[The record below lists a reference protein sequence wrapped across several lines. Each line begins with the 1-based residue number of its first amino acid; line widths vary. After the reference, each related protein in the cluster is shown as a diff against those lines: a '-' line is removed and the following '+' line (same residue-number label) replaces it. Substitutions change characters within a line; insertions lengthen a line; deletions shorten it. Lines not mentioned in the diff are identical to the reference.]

1 MASGGTQIICQN
13 CSSVTSAES
22 VRQCAD
28 CERSC
33 CHKCSQEPDESV
45 SLFSTPRI
53 LCLRCFKNHRE
64 QDGILCCPMHPDRTL
79 DLYCMT
85 CEQQICC
92 DCFILLAEHKRHTID
107 AVETV
112 YRQKL
117 LETVEKF
124 RKIPQRLK
132 LIDWDAIRQ
141 VDENLRIVQDVEQR
155 ILGDINELIRNRTAA
170 MLGKT
175 AEKKRVLIGIKE
187 YVAQMELQNRQTLEQ
202 IRGLNTNDF
211 LRQQEVLN
219 ERCER
224 ILKDVEQLQVQ
235 SVTWDDIQCDLI
247 PSCTLEP
254 IVINIP
260 LDGDQMS
267 KRIPFPVMDDC
278 GIQWITICHV
288 RTASIVMEMYP
299 SQTMGDFN
307 FRAVVEISHLNQT
320 KVTYKTLSFREK
332 LIPTELASLKE
343 LQIGGFLSKMGDI
356 RLKIGV
362 RSETIVEEN
371 NLLRKLLFDQRKAV
385 GHSQME
391 LAALKDQNF
400 IQQGD
405 LLRLNCEM
413 KRLKEVH
420 DEQVMA
426 MKKEIK
432 ELKQT
437 TDAARPA
444 SPVSSVGVPPPSPT
458 EIDKQKLSCDMK
470 RLQAK
475 LESMRIAMKSMNPYA
490 IGSFEIYRWSKETK
504 FYSPHLASYDGVTIY
519 VIVRP
524 NFTDNN
530 ANVDAYI
537 CFSKGPK
544 KRCQVFLEVLNEIE
558 ESNIREDRVFDF
570 SKGTS
575 FAWKSVITHYALT
588 RDGGFLVN
596 DHLKIKFGLRPLVE

>member
-1 MASGGTQIICQN
+1 MASDAAQVICAN
-13 CSSVTSAES
+13 CSSVTLSES
-22 VRQCAD
+22 IAQCAE
-28 CERSC
+28 CEKSC
-33 CHKCSQEPDESV
+33 CSKCSREPNESV
-45 SLFSTPRI
+45 SLFNTPHI
-53 LCLRCFKNHRE
+53 LCLSCFRKRRE
-64 QDGILCCPMHPDRTL
+64 QEGISCCSLHPERTL

-92 DCFILLAEHKRHTID
+92 DCFILLPEHKRHSID
-107 AVETV
+107 TVETV

-155 ILGDINELIRNRTAA
+155 VLEEINQLIRNRTAA

-187 YVAQMELQNRQTLEQ
+187 YVAQMEVQNRQTLEQ

-224 ILKDVEQLQVQ
+224 ILKDVDQLQVQ
-235 SVTWDDIQCDLI
+235 SVTWEDIQCDLL
-247 PSCTLEP
+247 PSCQLES
-254 IVINIP
+254 IVLNVP
-260 LDGDQMS
+260 LDGDQNS
-267 KRIPFPVMDDC
+267 KRIPFQLMDNC
-278 GIQWITICHV
+278 GIQWITICHI
-288 RTASIVMEMYP
+288 RAMSIVIEMYP
-299 SQTMGDFN
+299 GHIVGDFN
-307 FRAVVEISHLNQT
+307 FRAVVEISHLNQM
-320 KVTYKTLSFREK
+320 KMAVKTFPFREK
-332 LIPTELASLKE
+332 LLPTELISVDE
-343 LQIGGFLSKMGDI
+343 LQSSGFLSKTGDI

-362 RSETIVEEN
+362 RSESIIEEN
-371 NLLRKLLFDQRKAV
+371 NLLRKLLFDQRKTV

-420 DEQVMA
+420 DEQVMHL
-426 MKKEIK
+426 KKEIK
-432 ELKQT
+432 ELKQ
-437 TDAARPA
+437 AADVRPA
-444 SPVSSVGVPPPSPT
+444 SPASSVSIPQSPT

-490 IGSFEIYRWSKETK
+490 IGSFEIYRWSKELK
-504 FYSPHLASYDGVTIY
+504 FYSPHLASYNGVTIY
-519 VIVRP
+519 VIVQP
-524 NFTDNN
+524 NFSDNN
-530 ANVDAYI
+530 SDVNAYI
-537 CFSKGPK
+537 CYSKGPK
-544 KRCQVFLEVLNEIE
+544 NKCQVFLEVLNEFE
-558 ESNIREDRVFDF
+558 EGNIREDRVFDF

-575 FAWKSVITHYALT
+575 FTWKSVITHYALT

-596 DHLKIKFGLRPLVE
+596 DHLKIKFGLRPLLE